1 MNSLKHRL
9 KSWRHQALQHYHEA
23 VHGFDS
29 ADLRRAL
36 DKLGLRTGDCVLV
49 HSALDAFPGFR
60 GKPSEVIALL
70 QAQVGDGGHVMM
82 PTMAFTSTAVD
93 FVKSGVVLDVQRTPS
108 KMGLLTE
115 LFRRMP
121 SVVRSI
127 HPTHPIAVWGRDA
140 ERICADHH
148 SAATPCGRP
157 SPFSQLLDRDG
168 KILLL
173 GPDIDVLT
181 FYHYVEEVLEARF
194 PHSPFTAQRYDARVR
209 DRSGNEIHCSLRL
222 FEPAMSRRRD
232 LQLLKRAMIAAKVYP
247 VATIGGTQVA
257 LLSAKAVLDTVADM
271 ANRGLYCYD

>member
-1 MNSLKHRL
+1 MNILKHRL
-9 KSWRHQALQHYHEA
+9 KSWRHRALQHYHDA
-23 VHGFDS
+23 VHGFAID
-29 ADLRRAL
+29 DLRRAL
-36 DKLGLRTGDCVLV
+36 EKLGLASGDCVLV

-70 QAQVGDGGHVMM
+70 QKIVGDSGHLLM

-93 FVKSGVVLDVQRTPS
+93 FVKSGAVLDVQRTPS

-121 SVVRSI
+121 TVVRSL

-148 SAATPCGRP
+148 TAATPCGKP
-157 SPFSQLLDRDG
+157 SPFSHLLERDG

-181 FYHYVEEVLEARF
+181 FYHYVEEALESRF
-194 PHSPFTAQRYDARVR
+194 PQSPFTAERYDSRVR
-209 DRSGNEIHCSLRL
+209 DRDGNEIHCALRL
-222 FEPAMSRRRD
+222 FEPSLSKRRD
-232 LQLLKRAMIAAKVYP
+232 LQLLKRAMTAANLYP
-247 VATIGGTQVA
+247 VTTIGGAQVA
-257 LLSAKAVLDTVADM
+257 LLSAKAVLNTVAAM
-271 ANRGLYCYD
+271 ADQGRYCYA